1 MQCTNCPLNTCTS
14 DLGLNHNPPNLTWLQ
29 LLDAELVKG
38 SMSIVDGLVVA
49 DEEPA
54 KAADEEKAAPREG
67 MGANDKGIGAANL
80 KFPATKEVQQEDV
93 IVQSEF
99 WRSQNV
105 VGGGGFS
112 DSSAADE
119 SIGGRDTNGEGR
131 LRERSVGTHAN
142 FDLRFRDG
150 AAADEG
156 FRATGG
162 VQDTTCSYE
171 VDREEDP
178 SSATDKGFGI
188 AG

>member
-38 SMSIVDGLVVA
+38 SMSIVDGLVIA

-54 KAADEEKAAPREG
+54 KAADKENVAPREG
-67 MGANDKGIGAANL
+67 VGANDKGIGAANL
-80 KFPATKEVQQEDV
+80 KFPAAKGVQQEDV

-131 LRERSVGTHAN
+131 LREREVGTHAN

-150 AAADEG
+150 AVADEG

-162 VQDTTCSYE
+162 VQDTTC
-171 VDREEDP
+171 
-178 SSATDKGFGI
+178 I
-188 AG
+188 

>member
-38 SMSIVDGLVVA
+38 SMSIVDGLVIA
-49 DEEPA
+49 DEEPAKAADEEPAKAADDEPA

-67 MGANDKGIGAANL
+67 VGANDKGIGAANL
-80 KFPATKEVQQEDV
+80 KFPATKGVQQEDM

-99 WRSQNV
+99 GRSQNV

-162 VQDTTCSYE
+162 VQDTT
-171 VDREEDP
+171 
-178 SSATDKGFGI
+178 
-188 AG
+188 